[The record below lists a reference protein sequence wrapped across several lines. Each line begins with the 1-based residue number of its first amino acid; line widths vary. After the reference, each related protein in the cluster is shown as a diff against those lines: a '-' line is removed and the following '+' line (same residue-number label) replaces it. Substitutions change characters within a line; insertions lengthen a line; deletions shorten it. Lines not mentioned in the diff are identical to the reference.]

1 MPLALLAAMPPIIAA
16 SIEAG
21 SGPIL
26 RPCAARARLAAA
38 PITPGCRVTVAASG
52 DTCTLAQPSPSIT
65 STESLSACPDKLVPA
80 ARKVKGVPWRAQQ
93 RSSSRSSASLSTTT
107 MSCGTSR

>member
-26 RPCAARARLAAA
+26 RWKGSSRRFACA
-38 PITPGCRVTVAASG
+38 PITPGCSEIVQPPAPTWQP
-52 DTCTLAQPSPSIT
+52 CQPSPSIT
-65 STESLSACPDKLVPA
+65 STESLIACPDRLVPA
-80 ARKVKGVPWRAQQ
+80 ARKVSGVPSSRAC
-93 RSSSRSSASLSTTT
+93 RSSVCSSASLSSTTI
-107 MSCGTSR
+107 SSGTSR